1 MIDLDTGKYA
11 FFVWTAYGL
20 SAAVFAIL
28 TVSSILHARYW
39 KARAEALSDKTLDGK
54 TGAP

>member
-20 SAAVFAIL
+20 SAGVFAIL
-28 TVSSILHARYW
+28 TVSALLHVRRW
-39 KARAEALSDKTLDGK
+39 KARAEAL
-54 TGAP
+54 GAKATDR